1 MRSEITRI
9 RKATESA
16 HREHS
21 ASYGPSLRSQRCFRE
36 EEGLGPPG
44 VLTGS
49 FFHDGDTTAWS
60 RVGPA
65 RGHSAG
71 TLRPGQGLSRAGPLG
86 RAKCSQGGVAKT
98 SRAPGQR
105 LPWAWVAGVGEALTL
120 PYRGSGSQKQ
130 PLRLPLSANC
140 TWCLERAHAHSPHR
154 RLRLW
159 TWKAGGLGSD
169 PHSTAYQH
177 RDQEQVTQPL

>member
-120 PYRGSGSQKQ
+120 PYQGQWEPKTAPEAAPVCELHLVFGEGPRTQSPQAVKTIDLESRWPGFRSS
-130 PLRLPLSANC
+130 LCCLPA
-140 TWCLERAHAHSPHR
+140 P
-154 RLRLW
+154 
-159 TWKAGGLGSD
+159 
-169 PHSTAYQH
+169 
-177 RDQEQVTQPL
+177 